1 MVDPRLPLAELHLH
15 LYGTIRAEDYLERLG
30 SREVDWRFYEATFE
44 RAYGERPPLREILE
58 RHRAGDP
65 DAARAF
71 RRLFVFG
78 DADAGNFARFQAKFN
93 LLINGSELMNAA
105 TGNHADPVAPL
116 AAEIDFFVTRM
127 LADQRRQGIAYA
139 EQRMMFGPPFTLEMV
154 RRLAVPILER
164 YAQAGRGD
172 GITARLAFSL
182 ARRDP
187 WPEFEL
193 VRELALGPH
202 GEAVTGVDFCYLEE
216 GFPPKGKA
224 EFFAAVREFND
235 RHPERALAIL
245 YHVGESFSDKSL
257 ESAVRWVQE
266 AAELGAHRLGHAIA
280 LGVDP
285 ELYGAHERSESV
297 DERLDQI
304 GYDLAHA
311 VGLRARDV
319 RVDERALAR
328 ERDSL
333 RKRPLDER
341 VTHVYDAARL
351 TDVRARQEFAM
362 ARVRAAG
369 AVVEVCPTSNLR
381 IGGIADP
388 LHHPVHR
395 FLEHGV
401 PFVVASDDPGIF
413 DTTVRDE
420 LDWVAREAGLEP
432 GAVEDLIERAWRSR
446 SEVVSGREQ
455 VSGREARGRLV

>member
-1 MVDPRLPLAELHLH
+1 MVDQRLPLAELHLH
-15 LYGTIRAEDYLERLG
+15 MYGTIRAEDYLERLG
-30 SREVDWRFYEATFE
+30 AREVDWRFYETTFE
-44 RAYGERPPLREILE
+44 RAYGERPPLRDILE
-58 RHRAGDP
+58 QHRAGDP
-65 DAARAF
+65 DAAQAF

-78 DADAGNFARFQAKFN
+78 DADAGNFERFQAKFN
-93 LLINGSELMNAA
+93 LLINGSELMNAVN
-105 TGNHADPVAPL
+105 GKHADPVPPL

-164 YAQAGRGD
+164 YAQATRTGL
-172 GITARLAFSL
+172 TSRLAFSL

-202 GEAVTGVDFCYLEE
+202 GEAVTGVDFCYVEE

-224 EFFAAVREFND
+224 EFFAAVHEFND

-257 ESAVRWVQE
+257 ESAVRWVHE

-285 ELYGAHERSESV
+285 EVYGAHERSESV
-297 DERLDQI
+297 EERRDQI

-311 VGLRARDV
+311 EGLRARGV
-319 RVDERALAR
+319 RVDEKALAR
-328 ERDSL
+328 EREAL
-333 RKRPLDER
+333 RRRLPDER

-351 TDVRARQEFAM
+351 ADVRARQEFAM
-362 ARVRAAG
+362 VRVRAAG

-395 FLEHGV
+395 FIESSV

-432 GAVEDLIERAWRSR
+432 GAVEDLIERAWRAR
-446 SEVVSGREQ
+446 SEAI
-455 VSGREARGRLV
+455 SGREARGRLV

>member
-1 MVDPRLPLAELHLH
+1 MADRRLPLAELHLH
-15 LYGTIRAEDYLERLG
+15 MYGTIRAEDYLERLG
-30 SREVDWRFYEATFE
+30 AREIDWQFYEATFE
-44 RAYGERPPLREILE
+44 RAYGERPPLRDILE
-58 RHRAGDP
+58 KHRAGDP
-65 DAARAF
+65 EASHAF

-78 DADAGNFARFQAKFN
+78 DPDAGNFQRFQAKFN
-93 LLINGSELMNAA
+93 LLINGSEMMNAVS
-105 TGNHADPVAPL
+105 GKHADSLSAL
-116 AAEIDFFVTRM
+116 AEEIDFFVARM

-139 EQRMMFGPPFTLEMV
+139 EQRMMFGPPFTLEMT
-154 RRLAVPILER
+154 RQLSIPILER
-164 YAQAGRGD
+164 YAQATREGL
-172 GITARLAFSL
+172 TARLAFSL
-182 ARRDP
+182 PRRDP
-187 WPEFEL
+187 WPDFDL

-202 GEAVTGVDFCYLEE
+202 GEYVTGIDFCHVEE

-224 EFFAAVREFND
+224 ELFAAVHEFNV

-245 YHVGESFSDKSL
+245 YHVGESFTDKSL

-285 ELYGAHERSESV
+285 SVYGAHERLESV
-297 DERLDQI
+297 EERVDQI

-311 VGLRARDV
+311 EGLRARGV
-319 RVDERALAR
+319 RVDGIALGR
-328 ERDSL
+328 ERDAL
-333 RKRPLDER
+333 RARKPDEL
-341 VTHVYDAARL
+341 VTHHYDEARL
-351 TDVRARQEFAM
+351 ADVRARQEFAM

-369 AVVEVCPTSNLR
+369 AVVEICPTSNLR

-395 FLEHGV
+395 FLDNGL

-432 GAVEDLIERAWRSR
+432 GAVEDLVHRAWRSR
-446 SEVVSGREQ
+446 SEVLT
-455 VSGREARGRLV
+455 GREANVRLV

>member
-1 MVDPRLPLAELHLH
+1 MTDPRLPLAELHLH
-15 LYGTIRAEDYLERLG
+15 MYGTIRAEDYLERLG
-30 SREVDWRFYEATFE
+30 TREVDWRFYETVFE
-44 RAYGERPPLREILE
+44 RAYGERPPLRDILD

-65 DAARAF
+65 GASDAF

-105 TGNHADPVAPL
+105 SGKHADPVPPL
-116 AAEIDFFVTRM
+116 ADEIDFFIRRM

-139 EQRMMFGPPFTLEMV
+139 EQRMMFGPPFTTEMT
-154 RRLAVPILER
+154 RRLSVAILER
-164 YAQAGRGD
+164 YAEASRD
-172 GITARLAFSL
+172 GLTARLAFSL
-182 ARRDP
+182 PRRDP

-202 GEAVTGVDFCYLEE
+202 GESVTGVDFCYVEE
-216 GFPPKGKA
+216 GFPPKDKA
-224 EFFAAVREFND
+224 EFFGAVHEWND

-245 YHVGESFSDKSL
+245 YHVGESFTDKSL
-257 ESAVRWVQE
+257 ESAVRWVHE
-266 AAELGAHRLGHAIA
+266 AAALGAHRLGHAIA

-285 ELYGAHERSESV
+285 EVYGAHQRSESV
-297 DERLDQI
+297 DERRDQI

-311 VGLRARDV
+311 EGLRVRGV
-319 RVDERALAR
+319 RVDENDLAR
-328 ERDSL
+328 ERETL
-333 RKRPLDER
+333 RQKPADAR

-351 TDVRARQEFAM
+351 ADVRARQEFAM

-395 FLEHGV
+395 FIENGV

-413 DTTVRDE
+413 DTTVRNE

-432 GAVEDLIERAWRSR
+432 GAVEALIRRAWDSR
-446 SEVVSGREQ
+446 SEVVSGR
-455 VSGREARGRLV
+455 LV